1 MNTPAAYWYQID
13 KGHQVDK
20 VERLDQWDFVFS
32 PWHFGTKILL
42 MAVLS
47 ITMHGCTR
55 LQIPLLQRDVPA
67 TWHHISHSQH
77 AVSVPQPD
85 LKNWWRAFADQ
96 ELEKIVINAL
106 RSNLDLQQ
114 SVGRIRAARALGQYI
129 SNKLKPS
136 LTFRTDSTPYPGV
149 DTSYFVAGFDA
160 TWELGIFGSHNS
172 EILGAQSKLN
182 LALAE
187 TQAAR
192 VSVVAEVVRTYIK
205 LRNTQQ
211 KLVLLNN
218 LARTKKILLT
228 LVRIRQTLGFASMV
242 DVSRSEG
249 GYTESL
255 VSISQIREIEE
266 KSLQQLAV
274 LLGYTEPDPIWR
286 KLGSLPTIS
295 SFHIESEPADLLRTR
310 PEIRYA
316 EENAL
321 LAASRLG
328 LAKAD
333 LYPKISLGGG
343 ISVATRI
350 NGLSMGAPTQIF
362 SIGPQIDIPL
372 FNWGARRAIV
382 SARDTELSAAL
393 LAYRQAIVVGV
404 AEVESALTS
413 LQHKQYQVQREKQRV
428 GVLMRFAKKTKSLWD
443 LQLANRYDWAT
454 AHMAV
459 DEARLDQFDA
469 KYAESIA
476 FISLYKA
483 LGGAPPLPHDV
494 GL

>member
-114 SVGRIRAARALGQYI
+114 SVGRIRAARALGQYT

-172 EILGAQSKLN
+172 EILGALSKLN

-274 LLGYTEPDPIWR
+274 LLGYTEPDPRDDLSGLDVAR
-286 KLGSLPTIS
+286 KLTILARELGHDIEVGSFPVENLIPEGLRDVDATEFMASLSDYDAQMETLFAAASAAGKVLRYVATLNADGEASVALQMIS
-295 SFHIESEPADLLRTR
+295 TDNAMAHINLTDNIVQFTTQ
-310 PEIRYA
+310 RYA
-316 EENAL
+316 DNPLVFQGPGAGP
-321 LAASRLG
+321 AVTA
-328 LAKAD
+328 
-333 LYPKISLGGG
+333 GG
-343 ISVATRI
+343 IFA
-350 NGLSMGAPTQIF
+350 
-362 SIGPQIDIPL
+362 D
-372 FNWGARRAIV
+372 
-382 SARDTELSAAL
+382 
-393 LAYRQAIVVGV
+393 
-404 AEVESALTS
+404 
-413 LQHKQYQVQREKQRV
+413 
-428 GVLMRFAKKTKSLWD
+428 VLN
-443 LQLANRYDWAT
+443 LANFLEGTD
-454 AHMAV
+454 
-459 DEARLDQFDA
+459 
-469 KYAESIA
+469 
-476 FISLYKA
+476 
-483 LGGAPPLPHDV
+483 
-494 GL
+494 